1 MISRINAYQIMWL
14 FVFFDLP
21 TQTKTD
27 RKKAAGFRKVLL
39 KDGFVMMQFSVYIRY
54 CASGEVADLH
64 TRRIRSMVPD
74 RGQVSILRVT
84 DKQYGKIH
92 NFWGGRST
100 PPAHQAMPQLE
111 LF

>member
-1 MISRINAYQIMWL
+1 MWL

-21 TQTKTD
+21 VTTKPD
-27 RKKAAGFRKVLL
+27 RQKAAFFRKALI
-39 KDGFVMMQFSVYIRY
+39 KDGFAMMQYSVYVRY

-64 TRRIRSMVPD
+64 TVRIRRLIPD
-74 RGQVSILRVT
+74 RGHVSILRVT

-92 NFWGGRST
+92 NFWGGRPA
-100 PPAHQAMPQLE
+100 PPVHQPKPQLE